1 MGWELEDVEKPF
13 IAQVQMLGWAHIEGS
28 LDDPAIT
35 DRSNFAEA
43 IQESVLRAQLR
54 ALNPRP
60 DGTPWLDEARLSEA
74 VATITRLGTHK
85 LMEANQKATELLIKG
100 LTVEGLPGWNSGR
113 GQTIRYIDWDTPTNN
128 RFTVVNQYR
137 VDCPPGFNSAKQF
150 IVPDL
155 VLLVNGIP
163 LIVVEC
169 KSPSIPEPLAEAV
182 DQLRRYSNQRKAAFE
197 VDENEGNES
206 LFATNQ
212 LLVATSFDQARVGCV
227 GAAFEHYAQWKTV
240 VGPDGTGSEAHILA
254 CLNAVIPVQAGIQNN
269 TVIPAQA
276 GIQNNAVIPAQAGIQ
291 NHGTELPPRRGLSE
305 QERLIAGLL
314 APAHLLDVIKNFLL
328 FMQIGGQTIKS
339 VCRYPQYRAVNR
351 AIARLKTGQT
361 RLQHGEHDQRGGII
375 WHTQGSGKSLTM
387 VFLVRKMRADPALR
401 RFKVIVV
408 TDRKDLQRQLSAT
421 ATLTGEIVE
430 VADSTAG
437 VKALA
442 RRKGPG
448 LIFATIQ
455 KYRDA
460 DTAGDAPLTAD
471 DLPKVDEPKAR
482 YKAAEKFEV
491 LNEDDG
497 ILVLVDEAH
506 RTQAGD
512 LHANL
517 LAGLPNCA
525 RIGFTGTPII
535 MGEKKRTHEI
545 FGEFIDRYTIK
556 EAEADGATVPVLYEG
571 RTATGAI
578 KDGTS
583 LDELFE
589 DLFRQHTPE
598 ELEAIKQKY
607 ATKGHI
613 FEAPALIADKA
624 RDILRHYVTN
634 ILPNGYKAQVVAY
647 SRLAVIRY
655 FEALR
660 QARDALLTEAE
671 ALSPQDKAL
680 DDETLC
686 QRPPKVQA
694 VVQAWRYRETLARI
708 EFAPIISGSN
718 NDDPAWKAWT
728 DGTAHE
734 QRIKRFKKPLFHTD
748 LTKTDPLTFL
758 VVKSMLLT
766 GFDAPIEGVMY
777 LDRPIREAEL
787 LQAIARVNRTGFGKR
802 CGIVVDYYGV
812 AQHLKEALSAYAD
825 EDVQGT
831 LASLR
836 DEVPVLRDRHL
847 RVVDLFRQ
855 RGIESLEDAEA
866 CIEALGSER
875 LRAEFAVK
883 LKSFLASLDT
893 VLPRPEGLPYVADA
907 KWLAYLYA
915 RARNRYKDTP
925 ILGKD
930 VGAKVRKLID
940 DHVISLGID
949 PKIPPIQLTDAHF
962 IQHLEHLDSADAVT
976 SRRAIAS
983 EMEHAIRSHIRK
995 HTDEDPVLYR
1005 KLSERLNDILKT
1017 LGERWDEVIAQ
1028 LREIIDEL
1036 RSGKASATDA
1046 PEDLPEHC
1054 APFLRTV
1061 LDVMYSGQTPTLDE
1075 LLRLKD
1081 VTVELVELLIQEL
1094 QSNRNIWSPH
1104 KRAAQ
1109 DALNGQLFDYLM
1121 RLRPSLVGTHKAG
1134 VLADKLIEQARANH
1148 DKLVQL

>member
-13 IAQVQMLGWAHIEGS
+13 VSQLKALGWTHVEGS
-28 LDDPAIT
+28 LEDPALT
-35 DRSNFAEA
+35 GRTSFAEV
-43 IQESVLRAQLR
+43 IQEAVLRERLR
-54 ALNPRP
+54 ALNPGP
-60 DGTPWLDEARLSEA
+60 DGQPWLDEARLSEA
-74 VATITRLGTHK
+74 VAAITRLGTHK
-85 LMEANQKATELLIKG
+85 LLEANQKATELLIKG
-100 LTVEGLPGWNSGR
+100 LTVEGLPGWDGGR
-113 GQTIRYIDWDTPTNN
+113 GQTIRYIDWDTPANN
-128 RFTVVNQYR
+128 RLTVVNQYR
-137 VDCPPGFNSAKQF
+137 VDCPPGYNSAKAF

-155 VLLVNGIP
+155 VLLVNGMP
-163 LIVVEC
+163 LVVVEC

-182 DQLRRYSNQRKAAFE
+182 DQLRRYSNQRQAAFE
-197 VDENEGNES
+197 IDDDEGNEA

-212 LLVATSFDQARVGCV
+212 LLVVTSFDEARVGCV

-240 VGPDGTGSEAHILA
+240 IGPDGTGSEIE
-254 CLNAVIPVQAGIQNN
+254 V
-269 TVIPAQA
+269 AQKL
-276 GIQNNAVIPAQAGIQ
+276 GKP
-291 NHGTELPPRRGLSE
+291 GLSE

-314 APAHLLDVIKNFLL
+314 APPHLLDVVKNFLL
-328 FMQIGGQTIKS
+328 FMQVGGQTVKA
-339 VCRYPQYRAVNR
+339 VCRYQQYRAVNR
-351 AIARLKTGQT
+351 AIARLKTGKT
-361 RLQHGEHDQRGGII
+361 RLQHGEHDERGGII

-387 VFLVRKMRADPALR
+387 VFLVRKMRADAQLR

-408 TDRKDLQRQLSAT
+408 TDRKDLQRQLSVT
-421 ATLTGEIVE
+421 ATLTGEVVE

-442 RRKGPG
+442 RRKAPG

-455 KYRDA
+455 KYRDT

-471 DLPKVDEPKAR
+471 DLPKVEEPKAN
-482 YKAAEKFEV
+482 YKAGQTSADRFEV
-491 LNEDDG
+491 LNEDDS

-545 FGEFIDRYTIK
+545 FGAFIDRYTIK

-571 RTATGAI
+571 RTANGAI
-578 KDGTS
+578 KDGAS

-613 FEAPALIADKA
+613 FDAPALIADKA
-624 RDILRHYVTN
+624 RDILRHYVTH

-647 SRLAVIRY
+647 SRLAAIRY
-655 FEALR
+655 FEALKT
-660 QARDALLTEAE
+660 ARDKLLAEAE
-671 ALSPQDKAL
+671 GLSPQDKAL
-680 DDETLC
+680 DDEALC
-686 QRPPKVQA
+686 QRPPQVQA
-694 VVQAWRYRETLARI
+694 VVQAWRHREILSRI
-708 EFAPIISGSN
+708 EFAPVISGSN
-718 NDDPAWKAWT
+718 NDDPAWKTWT
-728 DGTAHE
+728 DSTAHE
-734 QRIKRFKKPLFHTD
+734 QLIKRFKKPLLLPSSHARPE
-748 LTKTDPLTFL
+748 KTDPLAFL

-812 AQHLKEALSAYAD
+812 AQHLKEALAAYAE
-825 EDVQGT
+825 EDVEGA
-831 LASLR
+831 LASLK

-847 RVVDLFRQ
+847 RVVDLLRQ
-855 RGIESLEDAEA
+855 RGIESLDDTEA
-866 CIEALGSER
+866 CVDALGSEK

-883 LKSFLASLDT
+883 LKAFLASLDT
-893 VLPRPEGLPYVADA
+893 VLPRPEGLPYSGDA
-907 KWLAYLYA
+907 KRLAYIYA

-925 ILGKD
+925 VLGKD

-949 PKIPPIQLTDAHF
+949 PKIPPIQLSDAEFDMHV
-962 IQHLEHLDSADAVT
+962 A
-976 SRRAIAS
+976 RAASDRAKAS

-995 HTDEDPVLYR
+995 HVDEDPVLYR
-1005 KLSERLNDILKT
+1005 KLSERLNDIFRT
-1017 LGERWDEVIAQ
+1017 LGDQWNEVIAQ
-1028 LREIIDEL
+1028 LQKIIDEL
-1036 RSGKASATDA
+1036 RTGKAGAADA
-1046 PEDLPEHC
+1046 PGDLPEHC

-1061 LDVMYSGQTPTLDE
+1061 LDVVCAGQTPTPAA

-1081 VTVELVELLIQEL
+1081 VTVELVDLLVQEL
-1094 QSNRNIWSPH
+1094 QGNRGIWRPS
-1104 KRAAQ
+1104 KRADQ
-1109 DALNGQLFDYLM
+1109 DNLNGQLFEHLM
-1121 RLRPSLVGTHKAG
+1121 RLRPPLVDADKAG
-1134 VLADKLIEQARANH
+1134 VLADKLMEQARASH
-1148 DKLVQL
+1148 DKLVQV

>member
-13 IAQVQMLGWAHIEGS
+13 VAQLQALGWTHMEGS

-35 DRSNFAEA
+35 GRNNFAEV
-43 IQESVLRAQLR
+43 IQEGVLRQKLR
-54 ALNPRP
+54 VLNPGP
-60 DGTPWLDEARLSEA
+60 DDRPWLDDARLSEA
-74 VATITRLGTHK
+74 VAAITRLGTHK
-85 LMEANQKATELLIKG
+85 LMEANEKATELLIKG
-100 LTVEGLPGWNSGR
+100 ITVEGLSGWDGGR
-113 GQTIRYIDWDTPTNN
+113 GKTIRYIDWDTPANN
-128 RFTVVNQYR
+128 CFRVVNQYR
-137 VDCPPGFNSAKQF
+137 VDCLPGFNAAKAF
-150 IVPDL
+150 IVLDL

-163 LIVVEC
+163 LVVVEC

-182 DQLRRYSNQRKAAFE
+182 DQLRRYSNARKAAFE
-197 VDENEGNES
+197 VDDNEGNES
-206 LFATNQ
+206 LFATTQ
-212 LLVATSFDQARVGCV
+212 LLIATCFDEARVACV

-240 VGPDGTGSEAHILA
+240 VGPDGSGSEIEIAHALGKTA
-254 CLNAVIPVQAGIQNN
+254 
-269 TVIPAQA
+269 
-276 GIQNNAVIPAQAGIQ
+276 
-291 NHGTELPPRRGLSE
+291 LSE
-305 QERLIAGLL
+305 QERLIAGVLT
-314 APAHLLDVIKNFLL
+314 PAHLLDVVKNFML
-328 FMQIGGQTIKS
+328 FMQAGGQTIKT
-339 VCRYPQYRAVNR
+339 VCRYQQYRAVNR
-351 AIARLKTGQT
+351 AIWRLKNGQT

-387 VFLVRKMRADPALR
+387 VFLVRKMRTDTQLR
-401 RFKVIVV
+401 RFKIIVV
-408 TDRKDLQRQLSAT
+408 TDRKDLQGQLSVT
-421 ATLTGEIVE
+421 ATLTGETVE
-430 VADSTAG
+430 VAESNEG

-442 RRKGPG
+442 RRRGPA

-455 KYRDA
+455 KYRNA
-460 DTAGDAPLTAD
+460 DTQGDTPLEAD
-471 DLPKVDEPKAR
+471 ELP
-482 YKAAEKFEV
+482 KAAESKAAYKAEQKFEV
-491 LNEDDG
+491 LNEDET

-571 RTATGAI
+571 RTANGAI
-578 KDGTS
+578 KDGAS

-589 DLFRQHTPE
+589 DLFRQHTSE

-613 FEAPALIADKA
+613 FDAPALIADKA

-647 SRLAVIRY
+647 SRLAAIRY
-655 FEALR
+655 FDALR
-660 QARDALLTEAE
+660 NARDELLAEAD
-671 ALSPQDKAL
+671 ALSPEDRAL
-680 DDETLC
+680 DDEDLC
-686 QRPPKVQA
+686 RRSPKVQA
-694 VVQAWRYRETLARI
+694 VVQAWRYRESVARL
-708 EFAPIISGSN
+708 EFAPIISGGN
-718 NDDPAWKAWT
+718 NDDPTWAQWT
-728 DGTAHE
+728 DGRAQE
-734 QRIKRFKKPLFHTD
+734 QLIKRFKKPLFNAKPD
-748 LTKTDPLTFL
+748 KTDSLAFL

-812 AQHLKEALSAYAD
+812 AQHLKEALAAYAD
-825 EDVQGT
+825 EDVEGA
-831 LASLR
+831 LASLK

-855 RGIESLEDAEA
+855 RGIESVDDTDA
-866 CIEALGSER
+866 CIDALGSEK

-883 LKSFLASLDT
+883 LKAFLASLDT
-893 VLPRPEGLPYVADA
+893 VLPRPEGLPYSGDA
-907 KWLAYLYA
+907 KRLAYIYA

-925 ILGKD
+925 VLGKD

-949 PKIPPIQLTDAHF
+949 PKIPPIQLTDVEFDAH
-962 IQHLEHLDSADAVT
+962 L
-976 SRRAIAS
+976 SRVANARAKAS

-995 HTDEDPVLYR
+995 HIEEDPVLYR
-1005 KLSERLNDILKT
+1005 KLSERLSDILKT
-1017 LGERWDEVIAQ
+1017 LGAQWDEVIVQ
-1028 LREIIDEL
+1028 LQKIIDEL
-1036 RSGKASATDA
+1036 RAGRAATADA
-1046 PEDLPEHC
+1046 PGDLPEHC
-1054 APFLRTV
+1054 VPFLRTV
-1061 LDVMYSGQTPTLDE
+1061 IDVVCADAAPTDVE

-1081 VTVELVELLIQEL
+1081 VTVEVVDLLVQEL

-1109 DALNGQLFDYLM
+1109 DELNGQLFDHVM
-1121 RLRPSLVGTHKAG
+1121 RLRPALVNADKAG
-1134 VLADKLIEQARANH
+1134 VLADRLMEQARANH
-1148 DKLVQL
+1148 DKLVQV

>member
-13 IAQVQMLGWAHIEGS
+13 VAQLQALGWAHIEGS
-28 LDDPAIT
+28 IDDPSVT
-35 DRSNFAEA
+35 GRTSFAEV
-43 IQESVLRAQLR
+43 IQEGVLREQLR
-54 ALNPRP
+54 ALNVGA
-60 DGTPWLDEARLSEA
+60 DGTAWLDDARLSEA
-74 VATITRLGTHK
+74 VAAITRLGTHK
-85 LMEANQKATELLIKG
+85 LMEANEKATALLIRG
-100 LTVEGLPGWNSGR
+100 LTVEGLPGWDGGR
-113 GQTIRYIDWDTPTNN
+113 GQTIHYIDWDTPANN

-163 LIVVEC
+163 LVVVEC
-169 KSPSIPEPLAEAV
+169 KSPSVPEPLAEAV
-182 DQLRRYSNQRKAAFE
+182 DQLRRYSNQRKAALE
-197 VDENEGNES
+197 VDDNEGNEP

-212 LLVATSFDQARVGCV
+212 LLVATSFDEARVGCV

-240 VGPDGTGSEAHILA
+240 VGPDGSGSEIE
-254 CLNAVIPVQAGIQNN
+254 V
-269 TVIPAQA
+269 AQA
-276 GIQNNAVIPAQAGIQ
+276 LGKAV
-291 NHGTELPPRRGLSE
+291 LSE

-314 APAHLLDVIKNFLL
+314 TPAHLLDVLQNFML
-328 FMQIGGQTIKS
+328 FMQAGGHTVKT
-339 VCRYPQYRAVNR
+339 VCRYQQYRAVNR
-351 AIARLKTGQT
+351 AIARLKSGQT

-387 VFLVRKMRADPALR
+387 VFLVRKMRADAQLR

-408 TDRKDLQRQLSAT
+408 TDRKDLQGQLSVT
-421 ATLTGEIVE
+421 ATLTGEVVD
-430 VADSTAG
+430 VAESTNG

-455 KYRDA
+455 KYRDP
-460 DTAGDAPLTAD
+460 DSAGDAPLTAD
-471 DLPKVDEPKAR
+471 DLPKVEEPKAI
-482 YKAAEKFEV
+482 YKAEEKFEV
-491 LNEDDG
+491 LNEDDS

-535 MGEKKRTHEI
+535 MGDKKRTHEI
-545 FGEFIDRYTIK
+545 FGAFIDRYTIK

-571 RTATGAI
+571 RTANGAI
-578 KDGTS
+578 KDGAS

-589 DLFRQHTPE
+589 DLFRQHSKE
-598 ELEAIKQKY
+598 ELEAIKKKY

-613 FEAPALIADKA
+613 FDAPALIADKA

-647 SRLAVIRY
+647 SRLAAIRY

-660 QARDALLTEAE
+660 AARDELLAE
-671 ALSPQDKAL
+671 AQALSAEDKAL
-680 DDETLC
+680 DDEALC
-686 QRPPKVQA
+686 QRPVGVQA
-694 VVQAWRYRETLARI
+694 VVQAWRYRDTLARI

-718 NDDPAWKAWT
+718 NDDPAWKQWT
-728 DGTAHE
+728 DGAAHE
-734 QRIKRFKKPLFHTD
+734 QMIKRFKKPLFHAKPE
-748 LTKTDPLTFL
+748 KTDPLAFL

-766 GFDAPIEGVMY
+766 GFDAPIAGVMY

-812 AQHLKEALSAYAD
+812 AQHLKEALAAYAD
-825 EDVQGT
+825 EDVAGA
-831 LASLR
+831 LASLK

-855 RGIESLEDAEA
+855 RGIDQLSDTEA
-866 CIEALGSER
+866 CVEALGNEK

-883 LKSFLASLDT
+883 LKAFLGSLDT
-893 VLPRPEGLPYVADA
+893 VLPRPEGLPYTKDA
-907 KWLAYLYA
+907 KKLAYIYA

-925 ILGKD
+925 ALGKD

-949 PKIPPIQLTDAHF
+949 PKIPPIQLTDAQFDTHV
-962 IQHLEHLDSADAVT
+962 A
-976 SRRAIAS
+976 RAANDRAKAS

-1005 KLSERLNDILKT
+1005 KLSEHLNDILKT
-1017 LGERWDEVIAQ
+1017 LGEKWDEVIAQ
-1028 LREIIDEL
+1028 LQKIIDEL
-1036 RSGKASATDA
+1036 RTGKAGSADA
-1046 PEDLPEHC
+1046 PSDLPGHC

-1061 LDVMYSGQTPTLDE
+1061 LDVVCSGQTPTAAE
-1075 LLRLKD
+1075 LMRLKD
-1081 VTVELVELLIQEL
+1081 VTVELVDLLVQEL
-1094 QSNRNIWSPH
+1094 QGNRDIWSPH

-1109 DALNGQLFDYLM
+1109 EDLNTQLFEHLM
-1121 RLRPSLVGTHKAG
+1121 RIRPPLVDTDKAG
-1134 VLADKLIEQARANH
+1134 VLADKLMEQARASH
-1148 DKLVQL
+1148 DKLVQV

>member
-13 IAQVQMLGWAHIEGS
+13 VAQLQALGWTYTEGS
-28 LDDPAIT
+28 LDIPAAT
-35 DRSNFAEA
+35 GRSNFTEV
-43 IQESVLRAQLR
+43 IQEGVLRERLH
-54 ALNPRP
+54 ALNPGL
-60 DGTPWLDEARLSEA
+60 DGQPWLDDARLSEA
-74 VATITRLGTHK
+74 VAAITRLGTHK
-85 LMEANQKATELLIKG
+85 LMEANQKATEPLIKG
-100 LTVEGLPGWNSGR
+100 LTVEGLPGWDGGR
-113 GQTIRYIDWDTPTNN
+113 GQTIRYIDWDTPANN

-137 VDCPPGFNSAKQF
+137 VDCPPGYNSGKAF

-163 LIVVEC
+163 LVVVEC
-169 KSPSIPEPLAEAV
+169 KNPSIPEPLAEAV

-197 VDENEGNES
+197 IDDNEGNEA

-212 LLVATSFDQARVGCV
+212 LLIATSFDEARVGCI

-240 VGPDGTGSEAHILA
+240 VGPDGAGSEIE
-254 CLNAVIPVQAGIQNN
+254 V
-269 TVIPAQA
+269 AQQL
-276 GIQNNAVIPAQAGIQ
+276 GKSS
-291 NHGTELPPRRGLSE
+291 LSE

-314 APAHLLDVIKNFLL
+314 APAHLLDVVKNFLL
-328 FMQIGGQTIKS
+328 FMQVGGQTIKS
-339 VCRYPQYRAVNR
+339 VCRYQQYRAVNR
-351 AIARLKTGQT
+351 AIARLNTGKT
-361 RLQHGEHDQRGGII
+361 RLQHGEHDERGGII

-387 VFLVRKMRADPALR
+387 VFVVRKMRADPQLR

-408 TDRKDLQRQLSAT
+408 TDRKDLQNQLSVT
-421 ATLTGEIVE
+421 ATLTGEVVD
-430 VADSTAG
+430 VAKSTVG
-437 VKALA
+437 VKSLA

-455 KYRDA
+455 KYRDT
-460 DTAGDAPLTAD
+460 DTVGDAPLTAD
-471 DLPKVDEPKAR
+471 DLPKVEEPQVS
-482 YKAAEKFEV
+482 YKAGEKFEV
-491 LNEDDG
+491 LNEDDS

-571 RTATGAI
+571 RTANGAV
-578 KDGTS
+578 KDGAS

-613 FEAPALIADKA
+613 FDAPALIADKA
-624 RDILRHYVTN
+624 RDMLRHYVTN

-647 SRLAVIRY
+647 SRLAAIRY
-655 FEALR
+655 FQALKT
-660 QARDALLTEAE
+660 ARDELLAE
-671 ALSPQDKAL
+671 VEGLSSQDKAL
-680 DDETLC
+680 DDEALC
-686 QRPPKVQA
+686 QRPPKVLA
-694 VVQAWRYRETLARI
+694 LVQAWRYRDTLSCI

-728 DGTAHE
+728 DGAAHE
-734 QRIKRFKKPLFHTD
+734 QLIKRFKKPLFHAD
-748 LTKTDPLTFL
+748 PARSDPLAFL

-812 AQHLKEALSAYAD
+812 AQHLKEALAAYAD
-825 EDVQGT
+825 EDVEGA
-831 LASLR
+831 LASLK
-836 DEVPVLRDRHL
+836 DEIPVLRDRHL

-855 RGIESLEDAEA
+855 RGIESLDDTEA
-866 CIEALGSER
+866 CVEALGSER

-883 LKSFLASLDT
+883 LKAFLASLDT
-893 VLPRPEGLPYVADA
+893 VLPRPEGLPYSGDA
-907 KWLAYLYA
+907 KRLAYIYA

-925 ILGKD
+925 VLGKD

-949 PKIPPIQLTDAHF
+949 PKIPPIQLTDAEFDAHVAR
-962 IQHLEHLDSADAVT
+962 SAND
-976 SRRAIAS
+976 RAKAS

-1005 KLSERLNDILKT
+1005 KLSERLNEILKT
-1017 LGERWDEVIAQ
+1017 LGEQWNEIIAQ
-1028 LREIIDEL
+1028 LQKIIDEL
-1036 RSGKASATDA
+1036 RTGTAGAADA
-1046 PEDLPEHC
+1046 PSDLPEHC

-1061 LDVMYSGQTPTLDE
+1061 LDVVCAGQAPTSAE

-1081 VTVELVELLIQEL
+1081 VTVELVDLLVQEL
-1094 QSNRNIWSPH
+1094 QGNRGIWYPS
-1104 KRAAQ
+1104 KRADQ
-1109 DALNGQLFDYLM
+1109 DSLNGQLFEHLM
-1121 RLRPSLVGTHKAG
+1121 RLRPPLVDADKAG
-1134 VLADKLIEQARANH
+1134 VLADKLMEQARANH
-1148 DKLVQL
+1148 DKLIQM

>member
-1 MGWELEDVEKPF
+1 MESDEKHPFQHGENLMGWELEDVEKPF
-13 IAQVQMLGWAHIEGS
+13 VSQLQALGWTHIEGS
-28 LDDPAIT
+28 LDDPTIT
-35 DRSNFAEA
+35 GRSSFAEV
-43 IQESVLRAQLR
+43 IQEGVLRECLR
-54 ALNPRP
+54 ALNTGP
-60 DGTPWLDEARLSEA
+60 DKNPWLDDARLSEA
-74 VATITRLGTHK
+74 VGAITRLGTHK

-100 LTVEGLPGWNSGR
+100 LTVEGLQGWDGGR

-128 RFTVVNQYR
+128 QFTVINQYR
-137 VDCPPGFNSAKQF
+137 IDCPPGFNSAKAF

-163 LIVVEC
+163 LVVVEC
-169 KSPSIPEPLAEAV
+169 KSPSIPEPLADAV

-197 VDENEGNES
+197 VDDNEGNEH

-212 LLVATSFDQARVGCV
+212 LLVATSFDEARVGCV
-227 GAAFEHYAQWKTV
+227 GAAFEHFAQWKTV
-240 VGPDGTGSEAHILA
+240 IGPDGDGSELQIAESLGKTA
-254 CLNAVIPVQAGIQNN
+254 
-269 TVIPAQA
+269 
-276 GIQNNAVIPAQAGIQ
+276 
-291 NHGTELPPRRGLSE
+291 LSE

-314 APAHLLDVIKNFLL
+314 TPTHLLDVVRNFLL
-328 FMQIGGQTIKS
+328 FMQVDGQTFKS
-339 VCRYPQYRAVNR
+339 VCRYQQYRAVNK
-351 AIARLKTGQT
+351 AIARLKTGKT
-361 RLQHGEHDQRGGII
+361 RLQHGEHDQRGGIV

-387 VFLVRKMRADPALR
+387 VFLVRKMRADALLR

-408 TDRKDLQRQLSAT
+408 TDRKDLQRQLSIT
-421 ATLTGEIVE
+421 ATLTGESVE

-442 RRKGPG
+442 QRKGPG
-448 LIFATIQ
+448 LVFATIQ
-455 KYRDA
+455 KYRDP
-460 DTAGDAPLTAD
+460 DTTGEAPLTAA
-471 DLPKVDEPKAR
+471 DLPKVSEPKPVFRAGQ
-482 YKAAEKFEV
+482 KFEV
-491 LNEDDG
+491 LNEDDS

-512 LHANL
+512 LHASL

-556 EAEADGATVPVLYEG
+556 EAESDGATVPVLYEG
-571 RTATGAI
+571 RTAKGAI
-578 KDGTS
+578 KDGAS

-613 FEAPALIADKA
+613 FDAPALIADKA
-624 RDILRHYVTN
+624 RDILRHYVTH

-647 SRLAVIRY
+647 SRLAAIRY
-655 FEALR
+655 FDALR
-660 QARDALLTEAE
+660 EARNELLKDAQ
-671 ALSPQDKAL
+671 ALSPEDKAL
-680 DDETLC
+680 DDEAMCL
-686 QRPPKVQA
+686 RPPKVQA
-694 VVQAWRYRETLARI
+694 IVQAWRYRETLERL

-718 NDDPAWKAWT
+718 NDDPAWKTWT
-728 DGTAHE
+728 EGSAHD
-734 QRIKRFKKPLFHTD
+734 QLIKRFKKPLFHSDT
-748 LTKTDPLTFL
+748 TKTDPLAFL

-812 AQHLKEALSAYAD
+812 AQHLKEALAAYAD
-825 EDVQGT
+825 EDLEGA
-831 LASLR
+831 LASLK

-855 RGIESLEDAEA
+855 QGIESLEDTEA
-866 CIEALGSER
+866 CVEVLGSEKI
-875 LRAEFAVK
+875 RAEFAVK
-883 LKSFLASLDT
+883 LKAFLSSLDT
-893 VLPRPEGLPYVADA
+893 VLPRPEGLPYSADA
-907 KWLAYLYA
+907 KHLAYIYA

-925 ILGKD
+925 VLGKD

-949 PKIPPIQLTDAHF
+949 PKVPPIQLTDADF
-962 IQHLEHLDSADAVT
+962 DKHL
-976 SRRAIAS
+976 SRTPNDRAKAS
-983 EMEHAIRSHIRK
+983 EMEHAIRSHIRR
-995 HTDEDPVLYR
+995 HAEEDPVLYR
-1005 KLSERLNDILKT
+1005 KLSERLNDILKA
-1017 LGERWDEVIAQ
+1017 LGDQWNDVIAQ
-1028 LREIIDEL
+1028 LQQLIDEVK
-1036 RSGKASATDA
+1036 SGKAGTAEA
-1046 PEDLPEHC
+1046 PSDLPEHC

-1061 LDVMYSGQTPTLDE
+1061 LDVVCTNQPPSPAE

-1081 VTVELVELLIQEL
+1081 VTVELVDLLVQEL
-1094 QSNRNIWSPH
+1094 QGNRSIWTPS
-1104 KRAAQ
+1104 KRADQ
-1109 DALNGQLFDYLM
+1109 DNLNGQLFEYLM
-1121 RLRPSLVGTHKAG
+1121 RVRPPLVDADKAG
-1134 VLADKLIEQARANH
+1134 VLADKLMKQARANH
-1148 DKLVQL
+1148 NKLVQV

>member
-1 MGWELEDVEKPF
+1 MDWELDGVEKPF
-13 IAQVQMLGWAHIEGS
+13 ATQLQALGWAYNAGS
-28 LDDPAIT
+28 L
-35 DRSNFAEA
+35 SNPTVTGRTSFSEV
-43 IQESVLRAQLR
+43 IQEKLLREQLR
-54 ALNPRP
+54 ALNPGD
-60 DGTPWLDEARLSEA
+60 DGVPWLDDARLSEA
-74 VATITRLGTHK
+74 VAAITRLGTHK
-85 LMEANQKATELLIKG
+85 LMEANEKATAMLIRG
-100 LTVEGLPGWNSGR
+100 LTVEGRPGWDGGR
-113 GQTIRYIDWDTPTNN
+113 GQTIRYIDWDTPANN
-128 RFTVVNQYR
+128 RFTVINQYR
-137 VDCPPGFNSAKQF
+137 VDCPPGFNSGKAF

-163 LIVVEC
+163 LVVVEC
-169 KSPSIPEPLAEAV
+169 KSPSAPEPMTEAV
-182 DQLRRYSNQRKAAFE
+182 DQLRRYTNQRKASFE
-197 VDENEGNES
+197 VDDNEGNET

-240 VGPDGTGSEAHILA
+240 VGPDGAGSEIE
-254 CLNAVIPVQAGIQNN
+254 V
-269 TVIPAQA
+269 AQA
-276 GIQNNAVIPAQAGIQ
+276 LGKTA
-291 NHGTELPPRRGLSE
+291 LSE

-314 APAHLLDVIKNFLL
+314 SPSHLLDVVKNFML
-328 FMQIGGQTIKS
+328 FMQTGGQTIKT
-339 VCRYPQYRAVNR
+339 VCRYQQYRAVNR

-361 RLQHGEHDQRGGII
+361 RLQHGEHDKRGGII

-387 VFLVRKMRADPALR
+387 VFLIRKMRTDVRLR
-401 RFKVIVV
+401 RFKVVVV
-408 TDRKDLQRQLSAT
+408 TDRKDLQGQLSAT
-421 ATLTGEIVE
+421 ATLTGEVVE
-430 VADSTAG
+430 VAESTAG
-437 VKALA
+437 IKALA

-455 KYRDA
+455 KYRDP
-460 DTAGDAPLTAD
+460 DSTGDAPLTSD
-471 DLPKVDEPKAR
+471 DLPKVEESKAI
-482 YKAAEKFEV
+482 YKAEEKFEV
-491 LNEDDG
+491 LNEDDS

-512 LHANL
+512 LQANL
-517 LAGLPNCA
+517 LAGLPNCV

-535 MGEKKRTHEI
+535 MGDKKRTHEI

-571 RTATGAI
+571 RTANGAI
-578 KDGTS
+578 KDGAS

-589 DLFRQHTPE
+589 DLFRQHSPE
-598 ELEAIKQKY
+598 ELEAIKKKY

-613 FEAPALIADKA
+613 FDAPALIADKA
-624 RDILRHYVTN
+624 RDIIRHYVTN

-647 SRLAVIRY
+647 SRLAAIRY

-660 QARDALLTEAE
+660 SARDELLAE
-671 ALSPQDKAL
+671 AQALSSEDKVL
-680 DDETLC
+680 DDEALC
-686 QRPPKVQA
+686 QRPLSVQA
-694 VVQAWRYRETLARI
+694 VVRAWRYRDTLARI

-718 NDDPAWKAWT
+718 NDDPAWKQWT
-728 DGTAHE
+728 DGAAH
-734 QRIKRFKKPLFHTD
+734 QQLIKRFKKPLFNAKPE
-748 LTKTDPLTFL
+748 KTDPLAFL

-812 AQHLKEALSAYAD
+812 AQHLKEALAAYAD
-825 EDVQGT
+825 EDVDGA
-831 LASLR
+831 LASLK

-855 RGIESLEDAEA
+855 HGIESLDDTEA
-866 CIEALGSER
+866 CVEALGNER
-875 LRAEFAVK
+875 LRAEFTVK
-883 LKSFLASLDT
+883 LKAFLGSLDT
-893 VLPRPEGLPYVADA
+893 VLPRPEGLPYSGDA
-907 KWLAYLYA
+907 KRLAYIHA

-925 ILGKD
+925 VLGKD

-949 PKIPPIQLTDAHF
+949 PKIPPIQLSDAEF
-962 IQHLEHLDSADAVT
+962 DTHLARAVND
-976 SRRAIAS
+976 RAKAS

-1005 KLSERLNDILKT
+1005 KLSEHLNDILKT
-1017 LGERWDEVIAQ
+1017 LGEKWNEVISQ
-1028 LREIIDEL
+1028 LQKIIDEL
-1036 RSGKASATDA
+1036 RTGKVGSADT
-1046 PEDLPEHC
+1046 PSDLPEHY

-1061 LDVMYSGQTPTLDE
+1061 LDVVCAGQTPTGAE

-1081 VTVELVELLIQEL
+1081 VTVELVESLAQEL

-1109 DALNGQLFDYLM
+1109 DELNGQLFDQLM
-1121 RLRPSLVGTHKAG
+1121 RLRPPLVDADKAG

-1148 DKLVQL
+1148 DKLVQA

>member
-1 MGWELEDVEKPF
+1 MGWELEDVEQPF
-13 IAQVQMLGWAHIEGS
+13 VAQLQTLGWAYTEGS
-28 LDDPAIT
+28 LDTPVLT
-35 DRSNFAEA
+35 GRSSFTEV
-43 IQESVLRAQLR
+43 IQEGVLRERLR
-54 ALNPRP
+54 ALNLGP
-60 DGTPWLDEARLSEA
+60 DGQPWLDAARLSEA
-74 VATITRLGTHK
+74 VAAITRLGTHK
-85 LMEANQKATELLIKG
+85 LMEANQKATDILIRG
-100 LTVEGLPGWNSGR
+100 LTVEGLPGWDGGR
-113 GQTIRYIDWDTPTNN
+113 GQTLRYIDWDTPANN
-128 RFTVVNQYR
+128 RFTVINQYR
-137 VDCPPGFNSAKQF
+137 VDCPPGFNSGKAF

-155 VLLVNGIP
+155 VLLVNGLP
-163 LIVVEC
+163 LVVVEC

-197 VDENEGNES
+197 IDDNEGSEA

-212 LLVATSFDQARVGCV
+212 LLVATSFDEARVGCV

-240 VGPDGTGSEAHILA
+240 VGPDGAGSEIE
-254 CLNAVIPVQAGIQNN
+254 V
-269 TVIPAQA
+269 AQRL
-276 GIQNNAVIPAQAGIQ
+276 GKP
-291 NHGTELPPRRGLSE
+291 GLSE

-314 APAHLLDVIKNFLL
+314 APAHLLDVVKNFLL
-328 FMQIGGQTIKS
+328 FMQVGGQTIKS
-339 VCRYPQYRAVNR
+339 VCRYQQYRAVNR

-361 RLQHGEHDQRGGII
+361 RLQQGEHDERGGII

-387 VFLVRKMRADPALR
+387 VFLVRKMRADALLR

-408 TDRKDLQRQLSAT
+408 TDRKDLQSQLSVT
-421 ATLTGEIVE
+421 ATLTGEVVE

-471 DLPKVDEPKAR
+471 DLPKVEEPKASYSAG
-482 YKAAEKFEV
+482 YKAGEKYEV
-491 LNEDDG
+491 LNEDDS

-571 RTATGAI
+571 RTANGAI
-578 KDGTS
+578 KDGAS

-613 FEAPALIADKA
+613 FDAPALIADKA

-647 SRLAVIRY
+647 SRLAAIRY

-660 QARDALLTEAE
+660 QARDELLADAQ
-671 ALSPQDKAL
+671 ALSAQDKAL
-680 DDETLC
+680 DDEALC

-718 NDDPAWKAWT
+718 NDDPGWKPYT
-728 DGTAHE
+728 DHAAHE
-734 QRIKRFKKPLFHTD
+734 QLIKRFKKPLFHAD
-748 LTKTDPLTFL
+748 PAKTDPLTFL

-812 AQHLKEALSAYAD
+812 AQHLKEALAAYAD
-825 EDVQGT
+825 EDVEGA
-831 LASLR
+831 LASLK
-836 DEVPVLRDRHL
+836 DQVPVLRDRHL

-855 RGIESLEDAEA
+855 RGIDSLEDAEA
-866 CIEALGSER
+866 CVEALGSER
-875 LRAEFAVK
+875 LRAEYAVK
-883 LKSFLASLDT
+883 LKAFLASLDT
-893 VLPRPEGLPYVADA
+893 VLPRPEGLPYSGDA
-907 KWLAYLYA
+907 KRLAYIYA

-925 ILGKD
+925 VLGKD

-949 PKIPPIQLTDAHF
+949 PKIPPIQLTDIEF
-962 IQHLEHLDSADAVT
+962 DSQLA
-976 SRRAIAS
+976 RAANERAKAS

-1017 LGERWDEVIAQ
+1017 LGEQWNEVIAQ
-1028 LREIIDEL
+1028 LQKIIDEL
-1036 RSGKASATDA
+1036 RSGKAGDADA

-1061 LDVMYSGQTPTLDE
+1061 LDVVCAGQTPTSAE

-1081 VTVELVELLIQEL
+1081 VTVELVDLLVEELKA
-1094 QSNRNIWSPH
+1094 NPRIWSPN
-1104 KRAAQ
+1104 KMPDQENLR
-1109 DALNGQLFDYLM
+1109 DGVLFEHLM
-1121 RLRPSLVGTHKAG
+1121 RLRPPLVDADMAG
-1134 VLADKLIEQARANH
+1134 VLADKLMVQARASH
-1148 DKLVQL
+1148 SKLVEL

>member
-13 IAQVQMLGWAHIEGS
+13 VAQLQGLGWVHVEGS
-28 LDDPAIT
+28 LDDPKVT
-35 DRSNFAEA
+35 GRGSFSEV
-43 IQESVLRAQLR
+43 IQEGVLRERLR
-54 ALNPRP
+54 ALNPGP
-60 DGTPWLDEARLSEA
+60 DGQPWLDDARLSEA
-74 VATITRLGTHK
+74 VSAITRLGTHK

-100 LTVEGLPGWNSGR
+100 LTVEGLPGWDGGR
-113 GQTIRYIDWDTPTNN
+113 GQTIRYFDWDTPANN

-137 VDCPPGFNSAKQF
+137 VNCPPGYNSGKAF

-163 LIVVEC
+163 LVVVEC

-182 DQLRRYSNQRKAAFE
+182 DQLRRYSNQRKAAYE
-197 VDENEGNES
+197 IEDNEGNEA

-212 LLVATSFDQARVGCV
+212 LLIATSFDEARVGCV

-240 VGPDGTGSEAHILA
+240 VGPDGSGSEIE
-254 CLNAVIPVQAGIQNN
+254 V
-269 TVIPAQA
+269 AQKL
-276 GIQNNAVIPAQAGIQ
+276 GKSS
-291 NHGTELPPRRGLSE
+291 LSE
-305 QERLIAGLL
+305 QERLVAGLL
-314 APAHLLDVIKNFLL
+314 PPAHLLDVIKNFLL
-328 FMQIGGQTIKS
+328 FMQVGGQTIKS
-339 VCRYPQYRAVNR
+339 VCRYQQYRAVNR
-351 AIARLKTGQT
+351 AIARLKAGKT

-387 VFLVRKMRADPALR
+387 VFLVRKMRADAQLR

-408 TDRKDLQRQLSAT
+408 TDRKDLQRQLSET
-421 ATLTGEIVE
+421 ATLTGEVVE
-430 VADSTAG
+430 VAESTAG

-455 KYRDA
+455 KYRDT
-460 DTAGDAPLTAD
+460 DTTDDAPLTAD
-471 DLPKVDEPKAR
+471 DLPKVAEPKVS
-482 YKAAEKFEV
+482 YKSGEEFEV
-491 LNEDDG
+491 LNEDDS

-506 RTQAGD
+506 RTQSGD

-571 RTATGAI
+571 RTAQGAI
-578 KDGTS
+578 KDGAS
-583 LDELFE
+583 LDALFE
-589 DLFRQHTPE
+589 DLFRQRTPE

-613 FEAPALIADKA
+613 FDAPALIADKA
-624 RDILRHYVTN
+624 RDMLRHYVTN

-647 SRLAVIRY
+647 SRLAAIRY
-655 FEALR
+655 FEALKT
-660 QARDALLTEAE
+660 ARDELLAEAE
-671 ALSPQDKAL
+671 RLSPQDKVL
-680 DDETLC
+680 DDEALC
-686 QRPPKVQA
+686 QRPPRVQA
-694 VVQAWRYRETLARI
+694 AVQAWRYRDILARI
-708 EFAPIISGSN
+708 EFAPVISGSN

-728 DGTAHE
+728 DGAAQE
-734 QRIKRFKKPLFHTD
+734 QLIKRFKKPLFHAD
-748 LTKTDPLTFL
+748 PAKADPLAFL

-812 AQHLKEALSAYAD
+812 AQHLKEALAAYAD
-825 EDVQGT
+825 EDVEGA
-831 LASLR
+831 LASLK
-836 DEVPVLRDRHL
+836 DEIPVLRDRHL

-855 RGIESLEDAEA
+855 RGIESLDDTEA
-866 CIEALGSER
+866 CVEVLGSER

-883 LKSFLASLDT
+883 LKAFLASLDT
-893 VLPRPEGLPYVADA
+893 VLPRPEGLPYSGDA
-907 KWLAYLYA
+907 KRLAYIYA

-925 ILGKD
+925 VLGKD

-949 PKIPPIQLTDAHF
+949 PKIPPIQLTDAEFDAHVAR
-962 IQHLEHLDSADAVT
+962 SAND
-976 SRRAIAS
+976 RAKAS

-995 HTDEDPVLYR
+995 HADEDPVLYR
-1005 KLSERLNDILKT
+1005 KLSERLNEILKT
-1017 LGERWDEVIAQ
+1017 LGERWDEIIAQ
-1028 LREIIDEL
+1028 LQKIIDEL
-1036 RSGKASATDA
+1036 RTGTAGAADA
-1046 PEDLPEHC
+1046 PSDLPEHC

-1061 LDVMYSGQTPTLDE
+1061 LDVVCAGQTPTSAE

-1081 VTVELVELLIQEL
+1081 VTVELVDLLVQEL
-1094 QSNRNIWSPH
+1094 QSNRGIWSPH

-1109 DALNGQLFDYLM
+1109 DELNGYLFDHLM
-1121 RLRPSLVGTHKAG
+1121 RLRPPLVDIDKAG
-1134 VLADKLIEQARANH
+1134 VLADKLMEQARANH
-1148 DKLVQL
+1148 DKLVQV

>member
-1 MGWELEDVEKPF
+1 MRLMGWELDDVEKPF
-13 IAQVQMLGWAHIEGS
+13 VAQLQSLGWAYTEGS
-28 LDDPAIT
+28 LDTPAVT
-35 DRSNFAEA
+35 GRSSFTEA
-43 IQESVLRAQLR
+43 IQEGVLRERLR
-54 ALNPRP
+54 ALNPGP
-60 DGTPWLDEARLSEA
+60 DGQPWLDEARLSEA
-74 VATITRLGTHK
+74 VAAITRLGTHK

-100 LTVEGLPGWNSGR
+100 LTVEGLPGWDGGR
-113 GQTIRYIDWDTPTNN
+113 GQTIRYIDWDLPARN

-137 VDCPPGFNSAKQF
+137 LDCPPGFNSAKAF

-155 VLLVNGIP
+155 VLLVNGLP
-163 LIVVEC
+163 LVVVEC
-169 KSPSIPEPLAEAV
+169 KSPSIPEPIAQAV

-197 VDENEGNES
+197 IEDNEGNEA

-212 LLVATSFDQARVGCV
+212 LLVAASYDEARVGCI

-240 VGPDGTGSEAHILA
+240 VDPEGTGSEIEVARKLGK
-254 CLNAVIPVQAGIQNN
+254 P
-269 TVIPAQA
+269 
-276 GIQNNAVIPAQAGIQ
+276 
-291 NHGTELPPRRGLSE
+291 GLSE

-314 APAHLLDVIKNFLL
+314 APAHLLDVVKNFLL
-328 FMQIGGQTIKS
+328 FMQVGGQTIKS
-339 VCRYPQYRAVNR
+339 VCRYQQYRAVNR
-351 AIARLKTGQT
+351 AIARLKSGKT
-361 RLQHGEHDQRGGII
+361 RLQHGEHDERGGII

-387 VFLVRKMRADPALR
+387 VFLVRKMRADAQLR

-408 TDRKDLQRQLSAT
+408 TDRKDLQSQLSVT
-421 ATLTGEIVE
+421 ATLTGEVVE

-471 DLPKVDEPKAR
+471 DLPKVQEAKAS
-482 YKAAEKFEV
+482 YKAGENFEV
-491 LNEDDG
+491 LNEDDS

-571 RTATGAI
+571 RTANGAI
-578 KDGTS
+578 KDGAS
-583 LDELFE
+583 LDDLFE

-613 FEAPALIADKA
+613 FDAPALIADKA
-624 RDILRHYVTN
+624 RDIIRHYVTN

-647 SRLAVIRY
+647 SRLAAIRY
-655 FEALR
+655 FDALR
-660 QARDALLTEAE
+660 AARDELLIEAE
-671 ALSPQDKAL
+671 ALSPDDKAL
-680 DDETLC
+680 DDEALC
-686 QRPPKVQA
+686 RRPPMVQA
-694 VVQAWRYRETLARI
+694 AVQAWRYRDTLARV

-718 NDDPAWKAWT
+718 NDDPAWKTWT
-728 DGTAHE
+728 DGATHE
-734 QRIKRFKKPLFHTD
+734 RLIKRFKKPLFHAAPG
-748 LTKTDPLTFL
+748 KTDPLAFL

-812 AQHLKEALSAYAD
+812 ARHLKEALAAYAD
-825 EDVQGT
+825 EDLEGA
-831 LASLR
+831 LASLK

-855 RGIESLEDAEA
+855 RGIDSLDDTEA
-866 CIEALGSER
+866 CVEALGSEK
-875 LRAEFAVK
+875 LRAEFSVK
-883 LKSFLASLDT
+883 LKAFLASLDT
-893 VLPRPEGLPYVADA
+893 VLPRPEGLPYSGDA
-907 KWLAYLYA
+907 KRLAYIYA
-915 RARNRYKDTP
+915 RARNRYKDAP
-925 ILGKD
+925 VLGKD
-930 VGAKVRKLID
+930 VGAKVRRLID
-940 DHVISLGID
+940 QHVISLGID
-949 PKIPPIQLTDAHF
+949 PKIPPIQLSDAQFDTHV
-962 IQHLEHLDSADAVT
+962 A
-976 SRRAIAS
+976 RAANDRAKAS

-995 HTDEDPVLYR
+995 HTDEDPVLFR
-1005 KLSERLNDILKT
+1005 KLSERLNEILRT
-1017 LGERWDEVIAQ
+1017 LGEQWNEVIVQ
-1028 LREIIDEL
+1028 LQKIIDEL
-1036 RSGKASATDA
+1036 RNGKAGATDA
-1046 PEDLPEHC
+1046 PGDLPEHC

-1061 LDVMYSGQTPTLDE
+1061 LDVVCAGRTPAPAV

-1081 VTVELVELLIQEL
+1081 VTVELVDLLVQEL
-1094 QSNRNIWSPH
+1094 QGNRGIWSPS
-1104 KRAAQ
+1104 KRADQ
-1109 DALNGQLFDYLM
+1109 DNLNGQVFEHVM
-1121 RLRPSLVGTHKAG
+1121 RLRPPLVDADQAG
-1134 VLADKLIEQARANH
+1134 ALADRLMEQARANH
-1148 DKLVQL
+1148 DKLVQV